1 MYPAIWFLTFVV
13 VPFVSA
19 STACLFSSK
28 LWENFSGKRVISSLA
43 ARLICSV
50 LTFPKCY
57 APLVFVDFLFLALDG
72 VVTQ

>member
-1 MYPAIWFLTFVV
+1 
-13 VPFVSA
+13 
-19 STACLFSSK
+19 LFSSK

-43 ARLICSV
+43 ARFICSV

-57 APLVFVDFLFLALDG
+57 SPLVFVDFLFLTLDG